1 MASAITQDIL
11 IYAANY
17 SDSFYKEQEMEII
30 LQGKHTNEEV
40 AESLLSVLRLFK
52 EHYQI
57 TQFREIRLNVTLLD
71 DQGDDVE
78 LVDSETNQVYR
89 TFEVY
94 RKGCELNSGRTRR
107 PVLQLVVDN
116 TR

>member
-1 MASAITQDIL
+1 
-11 IYAANY
+11 
-17 SDSFYKEQEMEII
+17 MEII
-30 LQGKHTNEEV
+30 LQGKHTNEEA

-57 TQFREIRLNVTLLD
+57 TQFREIRLTVTLLD

-94 RKGCELNSGRTRR
+94 RKGCELESERTRR

>member
-1 MASAITQDIL
+1 
-11 IYAANY
+11 
-17 SDSFYKEQEMEII
+17 MEII
-30 LQGKHTNEEV
+30 LQGKYTNEEA

-52 EHYQI
+52 EGYGV
-57 TQFREIRLNVTLLD
+57 TQFREIRLSVILLD
-71 DQGDDVE
+71 AQGDDVE

-94 RKGCELNSGRTRR
+94 RKGYELDSRRNTR

-116 TR
+116 TH